1 MSQTT
6 KKPITCGACGEKGH
20 NKASNDCTKKERKL
34 PENDNYTVKMLSE
47 DLDEHIRHNA
57 YYTERN
63 KVLNIKKI
71 RQENF
76 PSYLSEN
83 FAKFVLWIFLGIRP
97 NWNTTAGD
105 LEVLIPGK
113 KKLLRIEVKGF
124 SSLSP
129 SSFGTGEYWDWI
141 VFVDCIDY
149 VNKVFKVFLIK
160 YGNLSETWRNVKMR
174 KEKESEPVKTYGQ
187 IADNK
192 RRGEL
197 RHLFYGESGIQSQF
211 SEETCRLIFHG
222 NLSEL
227 CDVETRGHV
236 LKMSEFS
243 DFIRSEEAEQKAL
256 N

>member
-1 MSQTT
+1 M
-6 KKPITCGACGEKGH
+6 
-20 NKASNDCTKKERKL
+20 KL
-34 PENDNYTVKMLSE
+34 PEQDNYTVKMLSE

-63 KVLNIKKI
+63 KVLNSKKV

-76 PSYLSEN
+76 SSYLSEN
-83 FAKFVLWIFLGIRP
+83 FAKFILWIFLGIRP

-105 LEVLIPGK
+105 LEVLIPGQ

-124 SSLSP
+124 SSLAP

-160 YGNLSETWRNVKMR
+160 YGNTSETWRNVKMR

-197 RHLFYGESGIQSQF
+197 RHLFYGDSGIQSQF
-211 SEETCRLIFHG
+211 TEDACRLIFHG
-222 NLSEL
+222 NLSDIY
-227 CDVETRGHV
+227 DVETRDHV
-236 LKMSEFS
+236 LNISEFS
-243 DFIRSEEAEQKAL
+243 EFMS
-256 N
+256 